1 MTLSKPSIRLG
12 LPADLGRIVPMSAGL
27 WPHEPVD
34 GLEAHVAAILAGTPR
49 STLPLV
55 LFVAEIDGD
64 AVGFIEVGLR
74 SHAEGCDARRP
85 VGFIE
90 GWYVHPDYRLRGIGR
105 ALVARAE
112 QWSREQGA
120 VEIASDTWIDHQ
132 LSIDAHQA
140 LGYEVAERAV
150 HFRKKLSR

>member
-1 MTLSKPSIRLG
+1 MTASVRLAITSD
-12 LPADLGRIVPMSAGL
+12 LPRLLDLCTQL
-27 WPHEPVD
+27 WPDEP
-34 GLEAHVAAILAGTPR
+34 GEELAGHIGAVLEGRPR

-55 LFVAEIDGD
+55 LFVAEID
-64 AVGFIEVGLR
+64 AAVVGFVEVGLR
-74 SHAEGCDARRP
+74 SHAQGCDGLRA

-90 GWYVHPDYRLRGIGR
+90 GWFVVPQFRRRGVGR

-120 VEIASDTWIDHQ
+120 VEIASDTWLDHQ

-140 LGYEVAERAV
+140 LGYEVVERCTQ
-150 HFRKKLSR
+150 FRKSL